1 MERKLTGIALFSLA
15 VAVAMPALTVP
26 AEAQRLDA
34 AVVCDPTGN
43 RLEYRC
49 EINLFESQ
57 SSEPVEDAEF
67 VVRADMPSMPM
78 AHNVPP
84 APARALDAPG
94 LYEAVFELEMY
105 GEWALR
111 LEISEPRRDIV
122 VVTQE
127 FGAAEHGDD
136 HGEDHGHESEH

>member
-1 MERKLTGIALFSLA
+1 MERKLAGIALFWLA
-15 VAVAMPALTVP
+15 VAVAMPAMTVP

-34 AVVCDPTGN
+34 AVACDPTGN
-43 RLEYRC
+43 HLEYRC
-49 EINLFESQ
+49 EINLFEAQ

-78 AHNVPP
+78 THNVPP
-84 APARALDAPG
+84 ASVRALDAPG
-94 LYEAVFELEMY
+94 LYEAVFELEMH

-111 LEISEPRRDIV
+111 LEISAPRRDIV

-127 FGAAEHGDD
+127 FGAAEHGED